1 MFLLRAN
8 LGSPSK
14 CKYRRFI
21 WMMLV
26 KLLLLCIHLYGCIE
40 KLRRREEL
48 SGGGGDEKV
57 IEPNTCV
64 HFLFI
69 LF

>member
-1 MFLLRAN
+1 
-8 LGSPSK
+8 
-14 CKYRRFI
+14 
-21 WMMLV
+21 MMLV